1 MSNRMVKYSRRNDN
15 GELTFNSIHISFVG
29 KTVLNKTGEIIM
41 KDDVQ
46 SQFQIYFF
54 IVVLTLLLLSFSA
67 RAQINTSGQLDNV
80 EITFVV
86 TKLQNKVLLNDTQVT
101 FIKQVLQKYSVEIT
115 KLQNLVQQSSQ
126 NSTRQKLVN
135 DTNQQIESVLDGRQ
149 KMKYDIIENEW
160 WECVK
165 NEEKD

>member
-1 MSNRMVKYSRRNDN
+1 MIQYSGRNDN
-15 GELTFNSIHISFVG
+15 GAFTSKSIHINFICE
-29 KTVLNKTGEIIM
+29 TVLNKPGEMTM

-54 IVVLTLLLLSFSA
+54 ITFLTLLLLSFSA
-67 RAQINTSGQLDNV
+67 RAQINTGYHLDNV

-86 TKLQNKVLLNDTQVT
+86 AKLQNKVLLNDSQVT
-101 FIKQVLQKYSVEIT
+101 FVKQLLQKYSVDIAR
-115 KLQNLVQQSSQ
+115 LHNPAQQSSN
-126 NSTRQKLVN
+126 NSTKQKLVN
-135 DTNQQIESVLDGRQ
+135 DTNQQIESVLDNRQ

-160 WECVK
+160 WALVK

>member
-1 MSNRMVKYSRRNDN
+1 MVKYSLGNC
-15 GELTFNSIHISFVG
+15 EVILTLNPIHSSFASE
-29 KTVLNKTGEIIM
+29 TVLNKPGEITM

-54 IVVLTLLLLSFSA
+54 IIVLTLLLLSLSA
-67 RAQINTSGQLDNV
+67 RAQINTSGHLDNV

-86 TKLQNKVLLNDTQVT
+86 TKLQNKVLLNDSQVT
-101 FIKQVLQKYSVEIT
+101 FVTQVLQKYSVDLASINNPTENSIS
-115 KLQNLVQQSSQ
+115 KNARQELVD
-126 NSTRQKLVN
+126 
-135 DTNQQIESVLDGRQ
+135 DTNRQIKSILDAKQ
-149 KMKYDIIENEW
+149 KMKFEIIENEW

>member
-1 MSNRMVKYSRRNDN
+1 MVKYSRGNDN
-15 GELTFNSIHISFVG
+15 GELTFNPIHISFASE
-29 KTVLNKTGEIIM
+29 TVLNKPWEITM

-54 IVVLTLLLLSFSA
+54 ILVLTFLLLSLSA
-67 RAQINTSGQLDNV
+67 RAQINTSDHLDNV

-86 TKLQNKVLLNDTQVT
+86 TKLQNKVLLNDSQVT
-101 FIKQVLQKYSVEIT
+101 FVRQVLQKYSVDLASINNPTENSIS
-115 KLQNLVQQSSQ
+115 KNARQELVD
-126 NSTRQKLVN
+126 
-135 DTNQQIESVLDGRQ
+135 DTNRQIKSILDAKQ
-149 KMKYDIIENEW
+149 KMKFEIIENEW

>member
-1 MSNRMVKYSRRNDN
+1 MVKYSQGNDN
-15 GELTFNSIHISFVG
+15 GELTFNPIHISFAWE
-29 KTVLNKTGEIIM
+29 TVLNKPGEITM
-41 KDDVQ
+41 KDDVK

-54 IVVLTLLLLSFSA
+54 ILVLTLLLLSLST

-86 TKLQNKVLLNDTQVT
+86 TKLQNKVLLNDSQVT
-101 FIKQVLQKYSVEIT
+101 FVRQVLQKYSVDLISINNPAENSNS
-115 KLQNLVQQSSQ
+115 KNSRQELVD
-126 NSTRQKLVN
+126 
-135 DTNQQIESVLDGRQ
+135 DTNRQIKSILDAKQ
-149 KMKYDIIENEW
+149 KMKFEIIENEW

>member
-1 MSNRMVKYSRRNDN
+1 MVKYSWGHDN
-15 GELTFNSIHISFVG
+15 GELTFNPIHISFAWE
-29 KTVLNKTGEIIM
+29 TVLNKPGEITM
-41 KDDVQ
+41 KNDVQ

-54 IVVLTLLLLSFSA
+54 IIVLTLLLLSLSA
-67 RAQINTSGQLDNV
+67 RAQINTSGHLDNV

-86 TKLQNKVLLNDTQVT
+86 TKLQNKVLLNDSQVT
-101 FIKQVLQKYSVEIT
+101 FVTQVLQKYSVDIA
-115 KLQNLVQQSSQ
+115 KLQNPAQQSSTTQ
-126 NSTRQKLVN
+126 EKQKLV
-135 DTNQQIESVLDGRQ
+135 TNTNLKIESVLDGRQ